1 VKNIVL
7 LDLNET
13 LRRRRKSRAA
23 HYRDQKQRL
32 FPQGVKVGKRA
43 VAWPA
48 HEVDEILAAQL
59 AGATD
64 TQLKNIVIKLES
76 QRKIEPI
83 EEHAP
88 NQAEG
93 RTHD

>member
-1 VKNIVL
+1 MKNIVL
-7 LDLNET
+7 LDLSET

-32 FPQGVKVGKRA
+32 FQQGVKVGKRA

-59 AGATD
+59 AGVTD
-64 TQLKNIVIKLES
+64 DELRRLVTNIEDARKGINS
-76 QRKIEPI
+76 QRSSMVRKVD
-83 EEHAP
+83 HV
-88 NQAEG
+88 
-93 RTHD
+93 

>member
-1 VKNIVL
+1 MKNIVL

-59 AGATD
+59 AGVTED
-64 TQLKNIVIKLES
+64 ELRRLVTNIEAARKEIKS
-76 QRKIEPI
+76 QASRMVWEQD
-83 EEHAP
+83 HV
-88 NQAEG
+88 
-93 RTHD
+93 

>member
-59 AGATD
+59 AGVTD
-64 TQLKNIVIKLES
+64 DELRRLVTNIEDARKGFNS
-76 QRKIEPI
+76 QRSSMVGEQ
-83 EEHAP
+83 EYV
-88 NQAEG
+88 
-93 RTHD
+93 

>member
-1 VKNIVL
+1 MKNIVL

-59 AGATD
+59 AGVTED
-64 TQLKNIVIKLES
+64 ELRRLVTNIEAARKEIKS
-76 QRKIEPI
+76 QASRMVGEQD
-83 EEHAP
+83 HV
-88 NQAEG
+88 
-93 RTHD
+93 

>member
-1 VKNIVL
+1 MKNIVL

-59 AGATD
+59 AGVTD
-64 TQLKNIVIKLES
+64 DELRRLVTNIEDARKGINS
-76 QRKIEPI
+76 QRSSMVRKVD
-83 EEHAP
+83 HV
-88 NQAEG
+88 
-93 RTHD
+93 

>member
-1 VKNIVL
+1 VQNITL

-23 HYRDQKQRL
+23 HYRDQKQKL

-48 HEVDEILAAQL
+48 HEVDEILAAQV
-59 AGATD
+59 AGVTE
-64 TQLKNIVIKLES
+64 TQLKNIVKKLES
-76 QRKIEPI
+76 KRKTQTID
-83 EEHAP
+83 EHMP
-88 NQAEG
+88 DQAEG
-93 RTHD
+93 GHHD

>member
-1 VKNIVL
+1 MKNIVL

-59 AGATD
+59 AGVTD
-64 TQLKNIVIKLES
+64 DELRILVTNIEAARKEIKS
-76 QRKIEPI
+76 QASPMV
-83 EEHAP
+83 EEQDHV
-88 NQAEG
+88 
-93 RTHD
+93 

>member
-1 VKNIVL
+1 MKNIVL

-59 AGATD
+59 AGVTD
-64 TQLKNIVIKLES
+64 DELRRLVTNIEDARKGINR
-76 QRKIEPI
+76 QRSSMVGKVD
-83 EEHAP
+83 HV
-88 NQAEG
+88 
-93 RTHD
+93 

>member
-1 VKNIVL
+1 MKNIVL

-59 AGATD
+59 AGVTD
-64 TQLKNIVIKLES
+64 DELRRLVTNIEDA
-76 QRKIEPI
+76 RKGI
-83 EEHAP
+83 
-88 NQAEG
+88 NS
-93 RTHD
+93 

>member
-59 AGATD
+59 AGVTD
-64 TQLKNIVIKLES
+64 DELRRLVTNIEDARKGINS
-76 QRKIEPI
+76 QRSSMVRKVD
-83 EEHAP
+83 HV
-88 NQAEG
+88 
-93 RTHD
+93 